1 MYKFQL
7 TDPYFLPH
15 SGCDIELSL
24 TPGELVMLVG
34 ENGIGK
40 TTLVRRF
47 WEEASVSMTLIEQKP
62 LDVFYDRSL
71 KKIKEVFL
79 SSQEGNISGKFFLNL
94 WKRFG
99 LEQKENRLHS
109 SLSGG
114 EGQAL
119 KICLGLARESDL
131 YLLDEP
137 SQFLDQ
143 SMKKVLSEVIAE
155 LLQNKKSVL
164 VIEHD
169 FDWHKLPTTFIQIGM
184 EGGTLKRTK
193 TWTI

>member
-1 MYKFQL
+1 MYNFRI

-24 TPGELVMLVG
+24 NPGELVMLVG

-47 WEEASVSMTLIEQKP
+47 WEAASVPMTLVEQKP

-79 SSQEGNISGKFFLNL
+79 SSREGKISPEFFLEL
-94 WKRFG
+94 WKKFG

-119 KICLGLARESDL
+119 KICLGLSLASDL
-131 YLLDEP
+131 YILDEP

-143 SMKKVLSEVIAE
+143 TMKKVLSEVISD
-155 LLQNKKSVL
+155 LIKNKKSVL

-184 EGGTLKRTK
+184 EEGTLKRTK
-193 TWTI
+193 TWTT

>member
-143 SMKKVLSEVIAE
+143 SMKK
-155 LLQNKKSVL
+155 
-164 VIEHD
+164 
-169 FDWHKLPTTFIQIGM
+169 F
-184 EGGTLKRTK
+184 
-193 TWTI
+193 